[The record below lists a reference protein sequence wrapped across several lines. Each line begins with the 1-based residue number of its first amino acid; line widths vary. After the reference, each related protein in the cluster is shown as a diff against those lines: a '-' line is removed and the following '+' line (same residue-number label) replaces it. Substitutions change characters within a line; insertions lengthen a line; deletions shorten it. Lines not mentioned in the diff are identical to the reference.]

1 MHLFTEHLLAP
12 SSYPNPVPSLSR
24 IHLPVPPLP
33 AHFPPMTLYS
43 FCTALHQ
50 ILLQVEP
57 LEDGSSPLDFKQTQ
71 ERWALMQKTPGNG
84 VGTLSGEWFTASV
97 DLREVEAAKKKVKL
111 EPGRTLLETLAES
124 GQKFGYAKPVAV
136 QTSGVLGEPDEKDVP
151 KLSDVVIRRASLKA
165 QRWKEILKARRTG
178 SFDTTLHPVSVP
190 RVSTGAFTPSFA
202 PTYDSGS
209 AAGMGY
215 DSTLDAMHESAR
227 ERKYLKES
235 TQHNIPEDGWKGVLA
250 KKPEKP
256 GDKLQGEDE
265 AEVKVEESV
274 DDVLAAN
281 AERIEELQEWQ
292 EMRVRK
298 GDASWVSDR
307 EQAVADELFAS
318 LAKLV
323 ETSDTPPSALVDAK
337 PGMAH
342 TLAKRLLA
350 NRAPIIR
357 GTLDPARP
365 RALHDNSTIR
375 LRAQAA
381 AQINTQAPSAL
392 GLNGVAPSPHA
403 APPKAQQYGQPQ
415 MGHSREPP
423 PHTMPNTPRYYPQQ
437 QRPAYGSVPAMSP
450 PQGGQQH
457 MGQMRMPYQ
466 GAAGSPSFR
475 PQAPNY
481 PRTPMTPGAQNA
493 NLGPVQSPMPQTPV
507 GPGSPMQA
515 PMQQQ
520 PMQSPMYQRM
530 GPGPSNLRQSYMPGY
545 GSPVQMRMMP
555 QQVSPQV
562 QAAMLGMPIPQQ
574 QMTPPGM
581 TPGAMTPGS
590 MTPGGMMQGQMVMQ
604 GQGMQSGMVN
614 MGQQVMAPQMSPGMN
629 MGMPMMGNPAV
640 SPQPQQQGQ
649 QQMSPAQQQQQLQG
663 GQMLPN
669 MQMQGGQMQGQMGM
683 QGGMSQGMMQGM
695 GQGAMGMMGV
705 PMMSN
710 QMSNQMGNQ
719 MGSQMGSQMG
729 NMQGNQM
736 GMPGAPGGAGM
747 SPQQQQQQM
756 QQKQM
761 LQHQQMAQQQQQQ
774 MLQQQQQQQ
783 MLQQQ
788 QHQQMLQQ
796 QQMQQ
801 MMLNRQQY
809 AQPQ

>member
-1 MHLFTEHLLAP
+1 
-12 SSYPNPVPSLSR
+12 
-24 IHLPVPPLP
+24 
-33 AHFPPMTLYS
+33 MTLYS

-57 LEDGSSPLDFKQTQ
+57 LDDGTSPLDLSQTQ

-84 VGTLSGEWFTASV
+84 VGTLSGEWFTTSV
-97 DLREVEAAKKKVKL
+97 DLREVENAKKKIKV
-111 EPGRTLLETLAES
+111 EPGKTLLETLAQG

-165 QRWKEILKARRTG
+165 QRWKELLKARRTG
-178 SFDTTLHPVSVP
+178 SFGTTLHPVTVP
-190 RVSTGAFTPSFA
+190 RVSNDAFTPSFA
-202 PTYDSGS
+202 PTYDSSS

-227 ERKYLKES
+227 ERKYLKET
-235 TQHNIPEDGWKGVLA
+235 TQHNVVTEEGWKGILA

-256 GDKLQGEDE
+256 GEKLQGEDE
-265 AEVKVEESV
+265 AEVKIEKTV
-274 DDVLAAN
+274 DEILTSN

-292 EMRVRK
+292 ELRVRK
-298 GDASWVSDR
+298 GDASWVSER
-307 EQAVADELFAS
+307 EHAVADELFAS
-318 LAKLV
+318 LTKLV
-323 ETSDTPPSALVDAK
+323 ENSDTPPSALVETK

-381 AQINTQAPSAL
+381 AQISTQAPSAL
-392 GLNGVAPSPHA
+392 GLNGVAASPHA
-403 APPKAQQYGQPQ
+403 PPPKAQPAYGQP
-415 MGHSREPP
+415 MGHGREPP
-423 PHTMPNTPRYYPQQ
+423 PHTIPNTPRYYPQQ
-437 QRPAYGSVPAMSP
+437 RPPYGTVPAMSP
-450 PQGGQQH
+450 PQGQQH
-457 MGQMRMPYQ
+457 MGQMRGPYQ
-466 GAAGSPSFR
+466 AAAGSPNFR

-493 NLGPVQSPMPQTPV
+493 SLGPVQSPMPQTPV

-515 PMQQQ
+515 PMQQ
-520 PMQSPMYQRM
+520 MQSPMYQRM

-590 MTPGGMMQGQMVMQ
+590 MTPGGMMQQPQMVGMQ
-604 GQGMQSGMVN
+604 PGMMGMQQQGMM
-614 MGQQVMAPQMSPGMN
+614 PQMQGMN
-629 MGMPMMGNPAV
+629 MGMPMMGGQQVV
-640 SPQPQQQGQ
+640 SPQPQQG
-649 QQMSPAQQQQQLQG
+649 QQMSPAQQQQQLHQMQPGMQMQG
-663 GQMLPN
+663 APGG
-669 MQMQGGQMQGQMGM
+669 QMQGGQMPGAQMQGQMQGQMQMPMGQGMAQGGMGMMPMGQMGM
-683 QGGMSQGMMQGM
+683 GVGG
-695 GQGAMGMMGV
+695 V
-705 PMMSN
+705 
-710 QMSNQMGNQ
+710 
-719 MGSQMGSQMG
+719 
-729 NMQGNQM
+729 
-736 GMPGAPGGAGM
+736 GM
-747 SPQQQQQQM
+747 SPQHQQQQM

-761 LQHQQMAQQQQQQ
+761 LQHQQMQQQQQL
-774 MLQQQQQQQ
+774 LQQQQQQQ

-801 MMLNRQQY
+801 QMAMMNRQQY
-809 AQPQ
+809 AQQ